1 MSVPSPSDVQATYAA
16 TLVDQWVD
24 EGLKHAVICPGSRST
39 PLAVALA
46 NRQELTLHVRVDERS
61 AGFFALGLALRTKL
75 PVVVLV
81 TSGTAAAELHASVIE
96 ASYAN
101 VPLLVV
107 TADRPPELHG
117 VGAPQTIDQKNLY
130 GLSPRRYE
138 EPGVA
143 AIAEANSWRSLAR
156 RLWRSA
162 AGEENAPGP
171 VHLNAAFIEPLLGET
186 GELPA
191 VLEDTSSKEIQPIF
205 LDPKT
210 WNVRSKRVLAVVGA
224 GAPAPLV
231 ASLLELDW
239 VVLSDITTP
248 GTPYFDVLLRSENFA
263 NAATPDVVVRIGSL
277 PASKVLLERLKE
289 WSVPTIGLTLATAP
303 ADPTGVITTSY
314 AGVPDTNLDD
324 WRADSSYAQWWA
336 HASKV
341 ADDVLSVLDAPTR
354 VLDEPSV
361 ARSVVRMSATLG
373 AALVV
378 GSSMPVRDVEWFCQ
392 RKNPCVFSNRGV
404 NGIDGVTSTIFGV
417 ASNSRAVGFVGDLT
431 ALHDVS
437 ALVDGVGEHGSCAL
451 VVADNNGGGIFS
463 FLPQAS
469 RLDALTFER
478 LFGTPRS
485 HDLAAIASSF
495 GYETSAVSTVA
506 QLDHAIEKAL
516 DKNGVTVIIAKVP
529 SRNRNV
535 AMHDQLNES
544 VAAAISK
551 SIS

>member
-1 MSVPSPSDVQATYAA
+1 MSVPSPSDVQAAYAA
-16 TLVDQWVD
+16 TLVDQWVI
-24 EGLKHAVICPGSRST
+24 EGLEHAVICPGSRST

-46 NRQELTLHVRVDERS
+46 AREELTLHVRVDERS

-75 PVVVLV
+75 PALVLV
-81 TSGTAAAELHASVIE
+81 TSGTAAAELHASVVE

-101 VPLLVV
+101 VALLVV
-107 TADRPPELHG
+107 TADRPSELHG

-130 GLSPRRYE
+130 GSSPRRFE

-143 AIAEANSWRSLAR
+143 MSSESKSWRARAR

-162 AGEENAPGP
+162 IGEENPPGP

-191 VLEDTSSKEIQPIF
+191 LLDDTAPSATKPRV
-205 LDPKT
+205 LDPTT
-210 WNVRSKRVLAVVGA
+210 WNVRSQRVLAVIGA

-231 ASLLELDW
+231 ASLQDLDW
-239 VVLSDITTP
+239 VILSDITTS
-248 GTPYFDVLLRSENFA
+248 GTAYFDVLLRSDDFA
-263 NAATPDVVVRIGSL
+263 SAATPDVVVRIGSL

-289 WSVPTIGLTLATAP
+289 WSAPTIGLTLATAP

-314 AGVPDTNLDD
+314 VGAPDTTLDD

-336 HASKV
+336 DASKV
-341 ADDVLSVLDAPTR
+341 ADDVLGVLDAPTQT
-354 VLDEPSV
+354 LDEPSV
-361 ARSVVRMSATLG
+361 ARSVVRMSSSLG
-373 AALVV
+373 ASLVV

-392 RKNPCVFSNRGV
+392 RKNSSVFANRGV

-417 ASNSRAVGFVGDLT
+417 ACNSRAVGFVGDLT

-469 RLDALTFER
+469 RLDAQTFER
-478 LFGTPRS
+478 LFGTPRH

-495 GYETSAVSTVA
+495 GYETRAVTTVA
-506 QLDHAIEKAL
+506 QLDHAIEQAL
-516 DKNGVTVIIAKVP
+516 DKNGVTVIIATVP
-529 SRNRNV
+529 SRNENV
-535 AMHDQLNES
+535 ARHAELNES

-551 SIS
+551 SLS